1 MRSEELDR
9 ALGETPP
16 SFVHRMDQTLRG
28 LKEEKEMKRVAFR
41 TVVLVTLI
49 TLLLCA
55 TAIALVSQG
64 LEWYY
69 NNRFTAYQEN
79 EPEKHDAIME
89 HLQTELPQTAP
100 DDPDI
105 QISVT
110 EASWAQEQNVLVISL
125 LATARYPEQSE
136 LHPMWNLDADGSY
149 VGDSAPDDVTEDGE
163 DRSEH
168 WLWTPDGFGPVDEMV
183 APGKQLLLL
192 DCGTPYLDG
201 LSLDLVGAS
210 MDAYVNEDGAVHTV
224 LELSLD
230 FLQDDYIE
238 KQRQRLAENPEF
250 TFLLKNIET
259 AQELQQRLQGASS
272 VTCTVPYTVTYYTE
286 DDMLLYTGGRTEEIS
301 FTLNLD
307 GVAPTPA
314 AQTLREGDQGA
325 PVTALQER
333 LAALD
338 YLAETTGVYDP
349 DTVAAVKAFQ
359 EDNRL
364 PADGIAGPNTL
375 QLLHA
380 GVCE

>member
-1 MRSEELDR
+1 
-9 ALGETPP
+9 
-16 SFVHRMDQTLRG
+16 
-28 LKEEKEMKRVAFR
+28 MKRVAFC

-89 HLQTELPQTAP
+89 HLQTELPQTTP

-125 LATARYPEQSE
+125 LATARYPEQDE
-136 LHPMWNLDADGSY
+136 LHPMWDLDVDGAY
-149 VGDSAPDDVTEDGE
+149 VGDSAPAEVTEDSE

-168 WLWTPDGFGPVDEMV
+168 WLWTPEGFGPVEEMV

-192 DCGTPYLDG
+192 DCDTPYLAG
-201 LSLDLVGAS
+201 LSLDFVEAS
-210 MDAYVNEDGAVHTV
+210 MDVYVNEDGAVHTV
-224 LELSLD
+224 LEMSLD

-238 KQRQRLAENPEF
+238 KQRQRLAENPEL

-259 AQELQQRLQGASS
+259 AQELQQRLKNASS
-272 VTCTVPYTVTYYTE
+272 VACTIPYTVTHYTE
-286 DDMLLYTGGRTEEIS
+286 DDMLLYTGGRTGEIS
-301 FTLNLD
+301 FTLNMD
-307 GVAPTPA
+307 SVTPSPA
-314 AQTLREGDQGA
+314 A
-325 PVTALQER
+325 
-333 LAALD
+333 
-338 YLAETTGVYDP
+338 
-349 DTVAAVKAFQ
+349 
-359 EDNRL
+359 
-364 PADGIAGPNTL
+364 
-375 QLLHA
+375 
-380 GVCE
+380 

>member
-1 MRSEELDR
+1 MRNEELDR

-28 LKEEKEMKRVAFR
+28 LKEEKEMKRVAFSI
-41 TVVLVTLI
+41 VVLVTLI

-55 TAIALVSQG
+55 TAIALVNQG

-89 HLQTELPQTAP
+89 HLQTGLLQTTL

-125 LATARYPEQSE
+125 LATARYPEQTE
-136 LHPMWNLDADGSY
+136 LHPMWNLDADGAY
-149 VGDSAPDDVTEDGE
+149 VGDSAPAEVTEDGE

-168 WLWTPDGFGPVDEMV
+168 WLWTREGFGPVEEMV

-192 DCGTPYLDG
+192 DCGTPCLDG

-238 KQRQRLAENPEF
+238 KQRQYLAENPEF

-259 AQELQQRLQGASS
+259 AQELQQHLKDASS
-272 VTCTVPYTVTYYTE
+272 VECTIPYTVTHYTE
-286 DDMLLYTGGRTEEIS
+286 DDTRLYTGGRIGEIS

-307 GVAPTPA
+307 RIMPSPEA
-314 AQTLREGDQGA
+314 
-325 PVTALQER
+325 
-333 LAALD
+333 
-338 YLAETTGVYDP
+338 
-349 DTVAAVKAFQ
+349 
-359 EDNRL
+359 
-364 PADGIAGPNTL
+364 
-375 QLLHA
+375 
-380 GVCE
+380 